1 MLVSGTPVW
10 ANWLL
15 GKIQVWADIIYMQ
28 QICGIVQL
36 PFDAASIR
44 TPFSWSGLG
53 SCKKVLPVSLQLGIA
68 GIGEAREA
76 GSACKGSKAGVKR
89 SH

>member
-1 MLVSGTPVW
+1 MPVSGTPVW

-44 TPFSWSGLG
+44 TPFLGLVWGHVRRCYQYLSGL
-53 SCKKVLPVSLQLGIA
+53 
-68 GIGEAREA
+68 E
-76 GSACKGSKAGVKR
+76 
-89 SH
+89 